1 MWIFLIL
8 LNIVNK
14 LSFVIIL
21 RAMIICLNEQT
32 INFAIEEDVIKDI
45 VWKTFKKFQDVLC
58 DFFISVLCIYFSL
71 IFFSTSEL

>member
-8 LNIVNK
+8 LNIVNI

-32 INFAIEEDVIKDI
+32 VKFAIEEDVIKDI
-45 VWKTFKKFQDVLC
+45 KWKIFQDVFC
-58 DFFISVLCIYFSL
+58 DLFSL
-71 IFFSTSEL
+71 IFLTTLLVNINSEL

>member
-8 LNIVNK
+8 LNIVNI

-32 INFAIEEDVIKDI
+32 VKFAIEEDVIKDI
-45 VWKTFKKFQDVLC
+45 KWKIFKKFQDVFC
-58 DFFISVLCIYFSL
+58 DLFSL
-71 IFFSTSEL
+71 IFLTTLLVNINSEL

>member
-8 LNIVNK
+8 LNIVNI

-32 INFAIEEDVIKDI
+32 VKFAIEEDVIKDI
-45 VWKTFKKFQDVLC
+45 KWKIFKKFQDVFC
-58 DFFISVLCIYFSL
+58 DLFSR
-71 IFFSTSEL
+71 IFLTTLLVNINSEL

>member
-8 LNIVNK
+8 LNIVNI

-32 INFAIEEDVIKDI
+32 VKFAIEEDVIKDI
-45 VWKTFKKFQDVLC
+45 KWKIFQDVFC
-58 DFFISVLCIYFSL
+58 DLFSL
-71 IFFSTSEL
+71 IFLTTVLVHINSEL

>member
-8 LNIVNK
+8 LNIVNI

-32 INFAIEEDVIKDI
+32 VKFAIEEDEIKDI
-45 VWKTFKKFQDVLC
+45 KWKIFKKFQDVLC
-58 DFFISVLCIYFSL
+58 DLFTL
-71 IFFSTSEL
+71 IFLTTVLVHINSEL